1 MNEIIIKTDLQLG
14 SVIDNFDDVKAQ
26 VAIEMEQFK
35 GITFGPDQIKKAKET
50 RANLNK
56 IRTIADDRRKA
67 IKKQFLEPLVVFE
80 GRVKEIMALIDAPIA
95 EIDAQ
100 LVEFE
105 AKRVTEKKAAIQEI
119 LDELLAKRTEDDPT
133 MEAFYR
139 QCSLSWTYDSKWEN
153 SSVSLT
159 AISQQINDKITNV
172 IGAKHA
178 LDDGSK
184 YGPQLLG
191 QFQES
196 GDLLKVLEFRKKL
209 EEQDRIYEERRLKEE
224 AVNREREEAARKARE
239 EAENA
244 RQAALAAQAMAEV
257 VQDEEPAQ
265 EASDEP
271 QGEWVAEP
279 EPAPPV
285 AEITAPAPVQQAPVD
300 KYAGRAFTETFRVID
315 VSFQQLSNLI
325 AYMAQNGIAYERVR
339 KNKEN

>member
-14 SVIDNFDDVKAQ
+14 SVVDNFDEIKAM
-26 VAIEMEQFK
+26 VSAEMEQYK
-35 GITFGPDQIKKAKET
+35 GITFGADQIKSAKET
-50 RANLNK
+50 RAHLNK

-67 IKKQFLEPLVVFE
+67 IKKQWNEPYVQFE
-80 GRVKEIMALIDAPIA
+80 ERVKEVLALIDAPIA
-95 EIDAQ
+95 EIDKQ

-105 AKRVTEKKAAIQEI
+105 AKRIEDKKRNIQEV
-119 LDELLAKRTEDDPT
+119 LDEILAKRTEDDPT
-133 MEAFYR
+133 LEAFYR
-139 QCSLSWTYDSKWEN
+139 QCSLSWTYDVKWEN
-153 SSVSLT
+153 ASVSLS
-159 AISQQINDKITNV
+159 AVALQINDKVTKAL
-172 IGAKHA
+172 GAKKA

-191 QFQES
+191 MFQET

-209 EEQDRIYEERRLKEE
+209 EEQDRIYEDRRLAEE
-224 AVNREREEAARKARE
+224 KAKREREEAAALARQA
-239 EAENA
+239 AENA
-244 RQAALAAQAMAEV
+244 RQAALAAKAMAEV
-257 VQDEEPAQ
+257 VQDEEPRQ
-265 EASDEP
+265 EAIEET

-279 EPAPPV
+279 EPVPLA
-285 AEITAPAPVQQAPVD
+285 ASITYPAPVQQAPVD

>member
-14 SVIDNFDDVKAQ
+14 SVIDNFDEIKAM
-26 VAIEMEQFK
+26 VALEMEQFK
-35 GITFGPDQIKKAKET
+35 GITFGPEQIKQAKDT
-50 RANLNK
+50 RARLNK
-56 IRTIADDRRKA
+56 MRTTADDRRKA
-67 IKKQFLEPLVVFE
+67 IKKQWNEPYVEFE
-80 GRVKEIMALIDAPIA
+80 NRVKEVLELIDAPIA
-95 EIDAQ
+95 EIDKQ
-100 LVEFE
+100 LLEFE
-105 AKRVTEKKAAIQEI
+105 ARRVADKKAAIQEI

-139 QCSLSWTYDSKWEN
+139 QCSLSWTYDTRWEN
-153 SSVSLT
+153 ASVSLT
-159 AISQQINDKITNV
+159 AISTQINDKITKV

-224 AVNREREEAARKARE
+224 AAKREREETARKARE
-239 EAENA
+239 YAENA
-244 RQAALAAQAMAEV
+244 RQAALAAKAMAEV
-257 VQDEEPAQ
+257 VQDEEPRQ
-265 EASDEP
+265 EAIEEP

-279 EPAPPV
+279 EPVPPV
-285 AEITAPAPVQQAPVD
+285 AEITAPALVQQAPVD